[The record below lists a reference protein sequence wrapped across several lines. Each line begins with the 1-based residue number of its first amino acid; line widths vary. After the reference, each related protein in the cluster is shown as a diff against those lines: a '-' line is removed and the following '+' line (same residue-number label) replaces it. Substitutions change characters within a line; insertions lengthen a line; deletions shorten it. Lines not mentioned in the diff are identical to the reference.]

1 MDIEKVYFKVVGMM
15 IFRITLITWHES
27 LNSVVYEQGKKGFNL
42 KGVAK
47 KSRRRTKN
55 EYFGIIIQI
64 N

>member
-1 MDIEKVYFKVVGMM
+1 MM

-64 N
+64 Y

>member
-1 MDIEKVYFKVVGMM
+1 MAKIES
-15 IFRITLITWHES
+15 TLKNQKI
-27 LNSVVYEQGKKGFNL
+27 

-64 N
+64 Y